1 MRSAHSSIVA
11 RLSRAT
17 VCTAALLLAACGSEP
32 TGAPGS
38 GATASGSAPK
48 SAQKPS
54 TSAPLPSASAAQA
67 PDEKRGKMSNCPA
80 AVDKA
85 KTEIKD
91 VDKGVEVTVT
101 AADKAG
107 TDEIRA
113 RSKSIVEH
121 AKADAAKGQHNGAGG
136 SGGSMGRCPI
146 VIGGTDISAVDV
158 DGGAKY
164 TVLSKD
170 AKELDWLR
178 RESKERLAAMGTG
191 EKGDRKMA
199 NCPSAVTGAKTT
211 VKEAGGAVVVTVLAK
226 DAKDETSVKDIRE
239 RAKKNAELK
248 HDGSDKTKHDG
259 DGGGSGDGRCPS
271 VHEGATAT
279 VKDIDGGAEIT
290 VKPKAA
296 GDLKKLSTEASDRA
310 KRFD

>member
-1 MRSAHSSIVA
+1 MKSV
-11 RLSRAT
+11 
-17 VCTAALLLAACGSEP
+17 VCSMWGVAALLLVACGSEP
-32 TGAPGS
+32 TGAAS
-38 GATASGSAPK
+38 GAPASGSAPK
-48 SAQKPS
+48 SAAKPA
-54 TSAPLPSASAAQA
+54 TSAPATSASAAQA
-67 PDEKRGKMSNCPA
+67 PAEKRGKMSNCPA
-80 AVDKA
+80 AVEKA

-101 AADKAG
+101 GADKAG
-107 TDEIRA
+107 TDDIRGRA
-113 RSKSIVEH
+113 KSILEA

-146 VIGGTDISAVDV
+146 VIGGTDITAVEV
-158 DGGAKY
+158 EGGTKF

-178 RESKERLAAMGTG
+178 RESKERLAAMGTA

-199 NCPSAVTGAKTT
+199 NCPSAVAGAKTT

-226 DAKDETSVKDIRE
+226 DAKDEASVKDIRE
-239 RAKKNAELK
+239 RAKKNVELK
-248 HDGSDKTKHDG
+248 HDGSDKAKHDG

-271 VHEGATAT
+271 VHEGATVTA
-279 VKDIDGGAEIT
+279 KDVDGGTEMT

-296 GDLKKLSTEASDRA
+296 GDLKKLSTEATDRA

>member
-1 MRSAHSSIVA
+1 MKSASYCVA
-11 RLSRAT
+11 A
-17 VCTAALLLAACGSEP
+17 VAALLLAACGSEP
-32 TGAPGS
+32 TGAAGS
-38 GATASGSAPK
+38 GAPASGSAAK
-48 SAQKPS
+48 SAAKPAN
-54 TSAPLPSASAAQA
+54 SAPASASAAQA

-80 AVDKA
+80 AVEKA

-113 RSKSIVEH
+113 RSKSVTEH

-146 VIGGTDISAVDV
+146 VIGGTDITAVDV
-158 DGGAKY
+158 EGGAKY

-178 RESKERLAAMGTG
+178 RESKERLAAMGTA

-199 NCPSAVTGAKTT
+199 NCPSAVTGAKTS
-211 VKEAGGAVVVTVLAK
+211 VKEAAGAVVITVLAK
-226 DAKDETSVKDIRE
+226 DAKDEASVKDIRD
-239 RAKKNAELK
+239 RAKKNVELK
-248 HDGSDKTKHDG
+248 HDGSDKEKHDG
-259 DGGGSGDGRCPS
+259 DGGGAGDGRCPS
-271 VHEGATAT
+271 VHEGATVTA
-279 VKDIDGGAEIT
+279 KDVDGGSEIT

-296 GDLKKLSTEASDRA
+296 ADLKKTATEATDRA